1 MDDVLDEWNFSILKL
16 QIQRNEN
23 NAPRPKKMVCSFIIP
38 SCFCFRQVSV
48 RRDIALKI
56 KEVNERVDDI
66 VNDKGKFNFT
76 SIKGNDEVPERQ
88 PSASVIDVSKVC
100 GRDEDKKTIIGMLL
114 SESRSQESN
123 VRIISIVGM
132 GGIGKTT
139 LAQMVCDDTRV
150 KTHFSKIIW
159 VCVSSPFDEI
169 KIAKAILESLTGNTP
184 QLNELDPLLQN
195 VSQSITG
202 QKFLLVLD
210 DVWTE
215 DYRKF
220 EQLNSALS
228 RGAPGSSIL
237 VTTRKETVA
246 KIVGTTNDNMFR
258 LGLLSDEECWSL
270 FSQVAFWGRSSEE
283 CKNLNNIGRG
293 IAKRCNGLPLAAK
306 VLGSLL
312 RFKNTKEWESV
323 LESELWKVEEAE
335 KGLFPPLLLSYY
347 DLSPL
352 VRRCFSYCAIFPKD
366 YEMKKDELIKLW
378 MAQGFFGETGSRDME
393 DIGEECYR
401 SLVMRS
407 LFQEEYRKYTGETIV
422 KMHDIVH
429 DFAQFLTENECSVME
444 VNSPEESRF
453 DFPHGRARHL
463 MVILGEGT
471 SIPTSIFSAKDL
483 RSLIVK
489 NSYNQPDR
497 TKLLPIL
504 FAQLTCLRS
513 LDLNCYSLL
522 EKIPSEIG
530 NLIHLRY
537 LNLARNY
544 ELRELPER
552 VSDLF
557 NLQSLN
563 LNYCE
568 RLKRL
573 PRGFGNLINL
583 RYLEL
588 DNTYDLHFMPRGIG
602 RCTSLRTLTK
612 FAVSS
617 SEEDG
622 SSLEELGNLNQ
633 LQGSLTITRLGKLK
647 DANEAKKAQLD
658 KKKHVKTLILDFGNH
673 VGRERNDGQV
683 MEAIQPPP
691 NLERLYIISHTGSS
705 LFLDTTSSS
714 PIIMLPCLRWLG
726 IRHCPWLMALPDQ
739 LLQATSLEELY
750 IKLCPTL
757 EHRYFNDGR
766 RGGLA

>member
-1 MDDVLDEWNFSILKL
+1 MADPILSVLLEQLTSILRQQVEQEVRLVVGVEKQVQRLQSSLGDIQAVLEDAERRQFKERTTVKQWLYRLKDVSYDMDDVLDEWNFTILK
-16 QIQRNEN
+16 
-23 NAPRPKKMVCSFIIP
+23 
-38 SCFCFRQVSV
+38 QVSV

-88 PSASVIDVSKVC
+88 PSASVIDVSKVR
-100 GRDEDKKTIIGMLL
+100 GRDEDKKTIIDMLL

-139 LAQMVCDDTRV
+139 LAQMVCDDMRV

-169 KIAKAILESLTGNTP
+169 KIAKAILESLSNSTP

-258 LGLLSDEECWSL
+258 LGLLSDKECWSL

-306 VLGSLL
+306 VLGSML

-366 YEMKKDELIKLW
+366 YEMEKDELIKLW

-401 SLVMRS
+401 SLLMRS
-407 LFQEEYRKYTGETIV
+407 LLQDEQHPENIRSTTI

-429 DFAQFLTENECSVME
+429 DFAQSLTENECSVME
-444 VNSPEESRF
+444 VNSSEESRF

-463 MVILGEGT
+463 MVILGEVLGEGI
-471 SIPTSIFSAKDL
+471 SLPTSILSAKDL
-483 RSLIVK
+483 RSLIVDK
-489 NSYNQPDR
+489 SSRDDR
-497 TKLLPIL
+497 AKLSPIS

-513 LDLNCYSLL
+513 LYLNRYSLL
-522 EKIPSEIG
+522 EEIPSEIE

-537 LNLARNY
+537 LNLANF
-544 ELRELPER
+544 ELRELPES
-552 VSDLF
+552 VSDLI
-557 NLQSLN
+557 NLQSLI
-563 LNYCE
+563 LYGCVG
-568 RLKRL
+568 LKRL
-573 PRGFGNLINL
+573 PRGLGNLINL
-583 RYLEL
+583 RHLEL
-588 DNTYDLHFMPRGIG
+588 DNTDDLHFMPRGIG

-612 FAVSS
+612 FVVSS
-617 SEEDG
+617 SGDDNVNEEDAASLG
-622 SSLEELGNLNQ
+622 ELENLNHLRGSLE
-633 LQGSLTITRLGKLK
+633 ITGLGKLK

-658 KKKHVKTLILDFGNH
+658 KKKRVKTLVLDFGMH
-673 VGRERNDGQV
+673 KGGEKNDGQV

-691 NLERLYIISHTGSS
+691 NLEKLVIQFYRGS
-705 LFLDTTSSS
+705 
-714 PIIMLPCLRWLG
+714 
-726 IRHCPWLMALPDQ
+726 
-739 LLQATSLEELY
+739 
-750 IKLCPTL
+750 
-757 EHRYFNDGR
+757 
-766 RGGLA
+766 